1 MSTTRRR
8 FVLVRDSTKD
18 IGANTVCGL
27 CVSLAV
33 DGIVFGYD
41 VVVVVAVADEVF
53 AVDTFWVDVIFAVVI
68 PAEVVGGWEIG
79 FGG

>member
-1 MSTTRRR
+1 M
-8 FVLVRDSTKD
+8 RDSTKD

-27 CVSLAV
+27 CVSLPC

-41 VVVVVAVADEVF
+41 AVVVVAVADDVF
-53 AVDTFWVDVIFAVVI
+53 AVDTLWVDVILAVVVVVV
-68 PAEVVGGWEIG
+68 AEVVGRWETG

>member
-1 MSTTRRR
+1 M
-8 FVLVRDSTKD
+8 RDSTKD

-33 DGIVFGYD
+33 GGIVFGYD
-41 VVVVVAVADEVF
+41 AVVFVAVADEVV
-53 AVDTFWVDVIFAVVI
+53 AVDALGFDVILAVVVV
-68 PAEVVGGWEIG
+68 AEVVGGWEIG

>member
-1 MSTTRRR
+1 M
-8 FVLVRDSTKD
+8 RDSTKY

-33 DGIVFGYD
+33 DGIVFEHD
-41 VVVVVAVADEVF
+41 AVVFVVVVGEVV
-53 AVDTFWVDVIFAVVI
+53 AVDTFWPDVILAVVVV
-68 PAEVVGGWEIG
+68 AEVVGNWEIG